1 MSSTMP
7 PTASSTTAGPLSAP
21 AARVLILE
29 DDAGSTFILKKILAR
44 GRYEIAGVARSSE
57 EAIELARTTK
67 PDLLLM
73 DIQVPGKQDGVDAAK
88 RILSELDVPLIY
100 MTAYSDEATI
110 ERARRTAP
118 FAYLLKPYREKEML
132 ITIEMALYKA
142 RIDRLGKASE
152 QRLAATLG
160 VLEDY
165 VFTTDAAGRMTYLN
179 PAAERML
186 GKTAQQCL
194 GHPLGELLDL
204 RERETRTR
212 LPDIVERVLR
222 ADFRTNPAHPLVLM
236 KEKNEA
242 RLVQIQTNALTETDG
257 LAVGRVVILRDVT
270 LLDELEENIRRAQ
283 KLDAVGRLAGGIS
296 HDFNNLLA
304 IINSFADLL
313 LLKAQP
319 GDPLE
324 KYYRNIRAAG
334 QRGTDLVSR
343 LMNFSRRAAT
353 PPQAVAPAEIV
364 REVEKMMR
372 PLFREN
378 IELVIDVPSGLPQL
392 HTDPGQI
399 EQILVNLCLNARD
412 AIAEA
417 GRITISLAS
426 RKHDAQ
432 TAAQH
437 SLNGPGIYVLL
448 KVSDTGCG
456 IPSEIRDRIFEP
468 FFTTKEVGK
477 GTGLGLAMVYH
488 FVKQNG
494 GRVEVHSVPGEGT
507 DFTIFLPALESDP
520 PTGFVNEDAPME
532 SPRGHERVLLVE
544 DDPDFA
550 DCVKSLLEVHG
561 YTTVAARSGEEALM
575 QFNQNQGNFD
585 LLVADVVLPKLSGR
599 VLAEQLRKQKPTLR
613 VLLMSGY
620 ENVGLF
626 DSSGPG
632 LDQLQKPF
640 SLNTLMVR
648 VRNLL
653 DEPALN
659 GLVN

>member
-1 MSSTMP
+1 
-7 PTASSTTAGPLSAP
+7 
-21 AARVLILE
+21 VLILE
-29 DDAGSTFILKKILAR
+29 DDPGSAFILKKILAR
-44 GRYEIAGVARSSE
+44 GHYQIAGMARSSE

-73 DIQVPGKQDGVDAAK
+73 DIQIPGRQDGVDTAEI
-88 RILSELDVPLIY
+88 ILRELDVPLIY

-160 VLEDY
+160 ALEDY
-165 VFTTDAAGRMTYLN
+165 VLTTDAAGRLTYLN
-179 PAAERML
+179 PCAERVL
-186 GKTAQQCL
+186 GKSAHHCL
-194 GHPLGELLDL
+194 GQPLSELLDL
-204 RERETRTR
+204 RERETHTR
-212 LPDIVERVLR
+212 LPDIFERVMQ
-222 ADFRTNPAHPLVLM
+222 ANFRTNPAHPLVLM
-236 KEKNEA
+236 RENGDA

-257 LAVGRVVILRDVT
+257 LSMGRVVILRDVT
-270 LLDELEENIRRAQ
+270 QLDELEENIRRAQ

-313 LLKAQP
+313 LLKTQP

-334 QRGTDLVSR
+334 QRGTDLVAR

-353 PPQAVAPAEIV
+353 PPKAVAPAEIV
-364 REVEKMMR
+364 QEVEKMMR

-378 IELVIDVPSGLPQL
+378 IELIVEVPPGLPQL

-426 RKHDAQ
+426 RKYDAQ

-437 SLNGPGIYVLL
+437 SLDGAGTYVQL

-456 IPSEIRDRIFEP
+456 IPTEICDRIFEP

-488 FVKQNG
+488 LVKQNG
-494 GRVEVHSVPGEGT
+494 GRVEVHSVPGQGT
-507 DFTIFLPALESDP
+507 DFIIFLPAAEVNP
-520 PTGFVNEDAPME
+520 AAGVVNEDEPVE
-532 SPRGHERVLLVE
+532 IPHGHERVLLVE

-550 DCVKSLLEVHG
+550 DCVKSLLEIHG
-561 YTTVAARSGEEALM
+561 YTTVAARSSEDALV
-575 QFNQNQGNFD
+575 QFTAHHGNFD

-599 VLAEQLRKQKPTLR
+599 LLAEQLRVQKPKLR

-626 DSSGPG
+626 DNLGPG
-632 LDQLQKPF
+632 TDKLQKPF
-640 SLNTLMVR
+640 SLNTLMVH
-648 VRNLL
+648 VRQLL
-653 DEPALN
+653 DEPVLTGTAN
-659 GLVN
+659 